1 MYSISILCARDLL
14 KFKSKLNCDVQ
25 NVNCRVRQL
34 RKYFF
39 FTLHGMEKNVQNH
52 FWFLLLNKARLFEIF
67 QKTLLLWRNVEI
79 DEKFTLNLHSH
90 SRLNYV
96 SKCSESVHLSHNWLN
111 TTVRRLINHRHD
123 FYSAEKWRNRAKRLT
138 FMLHYGER
146 EKNTEIGFKW

>member
-14 KFKSKLNCDVQ
+14 KFKSKLNCDIQ

-34 RKYFF
+34 KKYFF
-39 FTLHGMEKNVQNH
+39 HTAWNGKMFKIVFG
-52 FWFLLLNKARLFEIF
+52 FLLPNKARLYEIF
-67 QKTLLLWRNVEI
+67 QKTILLWRNVEI
-79 DEKFTLNLHSH
+79 DEKFTLNLHSY

-96 SKCSESVHLSHNWLN
+96 SKCFKPVHLSQNWLN

-138 FMLHYGER
+138 FMLHFS
-146 EKNTEIGFKW
+146 EKYTEIGLKW